1 MTDRRSLGVG
11 IVVAAL
17 LAVVTA
23 AHADPMTFNGM
34 ALSRSLMVHDPSLP
48 GGQDVLWA
56 GQQSITYQG
65 EDLWSYCVQVDRVA
79 ASMEATE
86 QPITILPNH
95 ELVGYLF
102 ETFGP
107 QTSNT
112 GAAALQVAIWEAVH
126 ETGPTFDV
134 SGGSFFIDPGLM
146 VISQSNAMLSSFPG
160 SYSSGSFV
168 LTNPVYQDVLIFS
181 DGGVP
186 EPITL
191 GLLSVG
197 GVAILRRRGA

>member
-1 MTDRRSLGVG
+1 MTDRRSLRVG
-11 IVVAAL
+11 IVAVAL
-17 LAVVTA
+17 LALVTA
-23 AHADPMTFNGM
+23 AHAEPMTFNGM
-34 ALSRSLMVHDPSLP
+34 ALSRSLMVHDSSLP
-48 GGQDVLWA
+48 GGQEVLWA

-65 EDLWSYCVQVDRVA
+65 EDLWSYCVQVDRGA

-86 QPITILPNH
+86 QPIATLPNY

-107 QTSNT
+107 QMSNT

-126 ETGPTFDV
+126 ETGPAFDA
-134 SGGSFFIDPGLM
+134 SAGSFFIDPGLM
-146 VISQSNAMLSSFPG
+146 VISQSNAMLNSFGGVSTPSS
-160 SYSSGSFV
+160 V
-168 LTNPVYQDVLIFS
+168 LLTNPLYQDVLILS

-186 EPITL
+186 EPISL

-197 GVAILRRRGA
+197 GLAILRRRKT